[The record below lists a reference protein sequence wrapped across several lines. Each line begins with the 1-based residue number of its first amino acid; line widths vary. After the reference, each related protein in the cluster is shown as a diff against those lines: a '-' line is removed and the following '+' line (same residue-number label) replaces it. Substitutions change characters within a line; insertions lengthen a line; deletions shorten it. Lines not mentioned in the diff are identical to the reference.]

1 MIISIL
7 GCGWL
12 GLALGKH
19 LCKIKNYTVKGSTT
33 SQIKL
38 AAIAEAGM
46 IPFRVDL
53 EQEVPL
59 EFFKSDI
66 VVVTVPPSS
75 GNYAGKLEKI
85 SKFLGAEGVKKVL
98 FTSTTSVYPNTQ
110 AEVVETD
117 AAYVKSPHSGVVM
130 LAMEDILRK
139 SSDFE
144 TTFIRFAGLYG
155 PGRHPGRFLAGKSG
169 LKGAQNPVNL
179 VHQQDCVAIL
189 TEVIL
194 QDCWGETFNAC
205 ANEHPSR
212 EVFYTQA
219 AKSLGLPA
227 PQFTGES
234 APYKIINSDK
244 LRKMLGYRYL
254 HPDPI
259 KSL

>member
-12 GLALGKH
+12 GLELGRH
-19 LCKIKNYTVKGSTT
+19 LSNIGNYTVKGSTT
-33 SQIKL
+33 SQSKL
-38 AAIAEAGM
+38 DAIENAGM
-46 IPFRVDL
+46 IPYLVDL
-53 EQEVPL
+53 EEDFPL
-59 EFFKSDI
+59 DFFKSDI
-66 VVVTVPPSS
+66 MVVTVPPSR
-75 GNYAGKLEKI
+75 GNYVEKLEKI
-85 SKFLGAEGVKKVL
+85 SRFTRASGVKKVL

-110 AEVVETD
+110 AEVIETD
-117 AAYVKSPHSGVVM
+117 AAYISSPHSGMVM

-139 SSDFE
+139 NSDFE

-169 LKGAQNPVNL
+169 LKGAQSPVNL
-179 VHQQDCVAIL
+179 VHQQDCVAIM

-205 ANEHPSR
+205 ADEHPAR

-227 PQFTGES
+227 PQFNGES

-244 LRKMLGYRYL
+244 LKRMLGYRYL
-254 HPDPI
+254 HPDPL
-259 KSL
+259 KDL